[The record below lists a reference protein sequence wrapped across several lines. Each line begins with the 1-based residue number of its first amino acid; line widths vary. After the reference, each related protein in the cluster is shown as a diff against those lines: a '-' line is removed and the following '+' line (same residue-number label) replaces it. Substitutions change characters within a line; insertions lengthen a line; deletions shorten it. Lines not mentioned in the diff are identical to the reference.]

1 MPPTHVEQNTHKA
14 ASTLPQPHG
23 YSDVTAHPPDPP
35 PPPALP
41 PPLAHRGLQ
50 PRPAATRAP
59 WAWTERSGGLGN
71 PGGRSGVPRP
81 RRARS
86 LRRAAPLC
94 APPTR
99 AVPRNSSGPG
109 CGAAWEAPEADPAA
123 AAPAERGVGG
133 GSGEGGTV
141 GPPHPPNR
149 TGTGGNGCTQRVRRH
164 RGSRRAV
171 RGNRRRAAG
180 KRGWSPGRAPL
191 RATGACGED
200 ARISEST
207 AVTRGVGATPP
218 PAAPCRFPAVGPP
231 RVRAPP
237 LSLPRWGEEGGEAS
251 ERVALRQ
258 SGSSPVRWERK
269 ILQAPPSTPRASPQ
283 PPQLSHQASARL
295 YLYHAGATAP
305 APSAP
310 RGGGPRQPS
319 AAFRGRRGA
328 VRIPPRSIPV
338 AQLRSAPPPAHRPST
353 AELSQLPPPPPSP
366 VRPFPGC
373 PRLTHI
379 LHPRPR
385 RFPAPPPTTRGGAPR
400 ARSAHG
406 AERRREGG
414 GCGARPVLPP
424 APPEPPPPH
433 VGDPGWASRSREDP
447 VRGPLL
453 CASQRPPPTQTTRCR
468 LLIGGALVNQA
479 GLEERGG
486 RVEADR

>member
-1 MPPTHVEQNTHKA
+1 MSQQAQPPPPPLWPGERQRALQTPPGTRAHACSRGQAGPHTHIFPDPNTDTSVAPRQSCEPPPHHSHITDPPVPPTHVEQNTHKA

-180 KRGWSPGRAPL
+180 KRGWSPGLAPL

-218 PAAPCRFPAVGPP
+218 PCSPMPLSGCRTAAGPSITAQPPAVG
-231 RVRAPP
+231 
-237 LSLPRWGEEGGEAS
+237 G
-251 ERVALRQ
+251 
-258 SGSSPVRWERK
+258 
-269 ILQAPPSTPRASPQ
+269 
-283 PPQLSHQASARL
+283 
-295 YLYHAGATAP
+295 
-305 APSAP
+305 
-310 RGGGPRQPS
+310 
-319 AAFRGRRGA
+319 GRRGGFRA
-328 VRIPPRSIPV
+328 SSSAAERVESGPVGAKNPSGPPQHPAGIAPTPPALPPSFSPALFIPRRRHRPRALCPAGGGGGHDSPAPRSGAV
-338 AQLRSAPPPAHRPST
+338 
-353 AELSQLPPPPPSP
+353 
-366 VRPFPGC
+366 
-373 PRLTHI
+373 
-379 LHPRPR
+379 
-385 RFPAPPPTTRGGAPR
+385 GG
-400 ARSAHG
+400 
-406 AERRREGG
+406 
-414 GCGARPVLPP
+414 
-424 APPEPPPPH
+424 
-433 VGDPGWASRSREDP
+433 
-447 VRGPLL
+447 
-453 CASQRPPPTQTTRCR
+453 Q
-468 LLIGGALVNQA
+468 
-479 GLEERGG
+479 
-486 RVEADR
+486 